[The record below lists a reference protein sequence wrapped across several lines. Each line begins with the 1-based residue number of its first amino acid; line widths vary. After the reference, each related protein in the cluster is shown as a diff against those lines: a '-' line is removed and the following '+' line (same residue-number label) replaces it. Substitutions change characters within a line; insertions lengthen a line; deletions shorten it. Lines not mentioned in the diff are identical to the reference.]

1 MTTNP
6 NLKRSRESSTSNS
19 TNEFDNISE
28 DDESNSDTDYHISE
42 TESDDISTD
51 EFISQNEDSSD
62 SYASD
67 NDLSDSYVHDDN
79 DIVKHAQPEFVE
91 KNGISWSSQK
101 TQVPGRLS
109 AINIL
114 LKKSG
119 SITPFQTMIDMHL
132 DCLLLKIF

>member
-6 NLKRSRESSTSNS
+6 NLKRSRDFSPSNS
-19 TNEFDNISE
+19 ANEFDDISE

-51 EFISQNEDSSD
+51 EFISHNEDLSD

-67 NDLSDSYVHDDN
+67 NDLSDSYVNDDN
-79 DIVKHAQPEFVE
+79 DMCKHAQPKFVE

-101 TQVPGRLS
+101 TQVPG
-109 AINIL
+109 
-114 LKKSG
+114 
-119 SITPFQTMIDMHL
+119 
-132 DCLLLKIF
+132 CLRAVNVL